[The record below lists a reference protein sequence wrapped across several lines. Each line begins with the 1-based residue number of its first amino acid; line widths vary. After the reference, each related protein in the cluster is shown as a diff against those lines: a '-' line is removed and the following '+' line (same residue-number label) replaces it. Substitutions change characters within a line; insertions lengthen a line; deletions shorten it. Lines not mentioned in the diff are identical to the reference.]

1 MTGLSTI
8 SSEFIAAVPSIVLFA
23 IIVLIGYG
31 VALVVADAIR
41 RFLTSV
47 FKETAIQQSVGVVAG
62 SVKALVF
69 LIALAIAFSVLSLGP
84 ATVYTEEIANY
95 LPKLAGAIVLLTVG
109 VMLVNYLTD
118 YIQRQTASGLEPS
131 MASAVF
137 SLLRFGLYAAIIVI
151 AVDLAI
157 FSVIPVPA
165 TFSYTFYSVIIGA
178 ILLYAAYSVIDV
190 ATDRLKKS
198 EGESLGP
205 IIGYGRWL
213 LYFVVLIIVIGIVA
227 APLAGVTNI
236 VYAVAWGLAIAFA
249 IALIPMVAYLVK
261 KFLAEVK

>member
-1 MTGLSTI
+1 MTSLSTI
-8 SSEFIAAVPSIVLFA
+8 VSEFIAAIPSIILFV

-31 VALVVADAIR
+31 VAAVVAGAIK
-41 RFLTSV
+41 RFLTGV
-47 FKETAIQQSVGVVAG
+47 FKEPTVQQSAGVVAG
-62 SVKALVF
+62 AVKALVF

-118 YIQRQTASGLEPS
+118 YVQKQTAGGLEPS
-131 MASAVF
+131 MASAIF

-165 TFSYTFYSVIIGA
+165 TFTYTFYSVIIGA

-190 ATDRLKKS
+190 ATDRLKKT
-198 EGESLGP
+198 EGEALGP
-205 IIGYGRWL
+205 VIGYGRWL
-213 LYFVVLIIVIGIVA
+213 LYFVVLVIVIGIVA

-236 VYAVAWGLAIAFA
+236 IYAISWGLAIAFA

-261 KFLAEVK
+261 RFLAEVK